1 MKDLV
6 KDPAPTTG
14 QDSDPADEAPTGR
27 TGSRRLGDRFRAWRL
42 RADAPS
48 RATLLIS
55 GLLTILTWE
64 MPAFSPIEPK
74 GDNDYGLAIAMARYL
89 GLSFGDRIATTYGP
103 LYFLAIP
110 STTVRAEVAVGFL
123 FWFVFVTGCLAAC
136 FQAFQGR
143 IGTRWA
149 WVACGAIALSFSIV
163 PLTSVITATP
173 GFVAVLAVC
182 HAMGLLPKW
191 AERAFPVVL
200 GLVVAAMLLTK
211 FSVGLMCGPIVLG
224 AVLVRPG
231 RRLREFAEYAVSG
244 VVGLVGFWIAVGQPP
259 TQVVQYVVRAISVG
273 SGHAQSMGYEMTN
286 NAWEYLVA
294 AAVTIVLAVCVAR
307 LEIDG
312 WRWPLWLGLLAGMW
326 LMFKQGFVRHD
337 SHSAQYLAML
347 FALAVLVAVL
357 RRSAVLAVVAAV
369 SLLAQAA
376 SFGGGLWVIDPAR
389 SLRTFAEG
397 ATIVASGSHRDT
409 VQEEARAALR
419 KRTDIP
425 PRFLTRIGRE
435 PVRTEP
441 FDQAIAWTYGLTPA
455 ILPTLLNYGAY
466 TELLDKM
473 NESWIADDV
482 NGPRFIVRENTSRLT
497 LDSRFALWDPPRT
510 ELAETC
516 RYRLVDSTDH
526 WQLLERGPNRC
537 GAERELS
544 STQVAAGQSVPV
556 PKADH
561 GVVVARV
568 YPEQSFTERAWAF
581 LFKPDDLMIGLDGE
595 SFRLPWTHQDAPLM
609 VSAPQ
614 EPSVALAGQPLAAGT
629 LSMSASGRVVF
640 SVVELK

>member
-6 KDPAPTTG
+6 EDRAPAAVPE
-14 QDSDPADEAPTGR
+14 SDPAAGEAAGSTR
-27 TGSRRLGDRFRAWRL
+27 SRRLGERFRAWRL
-42 RADAPS
+42 LVGAPS

-74 GDNDYGLAIAMARYL
+74 GDYDYGLAIAMARHL

-110 STTVRAEVAVGFL
+110 STTVRAEVAIGFL

-136 FQAFQGR
+136 FQAFQSR

-149 WVACGAIALSFSIV
+149 WVACAAIAVSFSIV

-173 GFVAVLAVC
+173 GFVAVLAIC
-182 HAMGLLPKW
+182 HALGLLPKW
-191 AERAFPVVL
+191 AERAFPVVM
-200 GLVVAAMLLTK
+200 GLTVAAMLLTK

-244 VVGLVGFWIAVGQPP
+244 VAGLFVFWVAVGQPP
-259 TQVVQYVVRAISVG
+259 AQVVQYVVRAISVG
-273 SGHAQSMGYEMTN
+273 SGHAQSMGLEPTA
-286 NAWEYLVA
+286 NAWEYVVA
-294 AAVTIVLAVCVAR
+294 AAATIVLAVCVAR
-307 LEIDG
+307 VKVDG
-312 WRWPLWLGLLAGMW
+312 WRWPLWLGLLAGVW
-326 LMFKQGFVRHD
+326 LLFKQGFVRHD
-337 SHSAQYLAML
+337 SHSAQYFAVV
-347 FALAVLVAVL
+347 FALAVLLAVL

-369 SLLAQAA
+369 SLVAQAV
-376 SFGGGLWVIDPAR
+376 SFGGGLWTIDPGR

-397 ATIVASGSHRDT
+397 ATIVASGSHRDDI
-409 VQEEARAALR
+409 QEEARAELR
-419 KRTDIP
+419 KRTDVP
-425 PRFLTRIGRE
+425 QRFLTRIGRE
-435 PVRTEP
+435 SLRTEP

-473 NESWIADDV
+473 NEAWIADDV
-482 NGPRFIVRENTSRLT
+482 NGPRFIIRENTRTT
-497 LDSRFALWDPPRT
+497 LDGRFALWDPPRT

-516 RYRLVDSTDH
+516 RYHLVDSTDH
-526 WQLLERGPNRC
+526 WLLLERGPNRC

-544 STQVAAGQSVPV
+544 SVQVAAGQAVPV

-568 YPEQSFTERAWAF
+568 YPEQSPLERVWAF
-581 LFKPDDLMIGLDGE
+581 LFKPGVLDISLDGE
-595 SFRLPWTHQDAPLM
+595 AFRLPWTHQDAPLM
-609 VSAPQ
+609 VAAPQ
-614 EPSVALAGQPLAAGT
+614 EESVALSGRPLAAGT
-629 LSMSASGRVVF
+629 LSMSAPGRVVF
-640 SVVELK
+640 SVVDRP